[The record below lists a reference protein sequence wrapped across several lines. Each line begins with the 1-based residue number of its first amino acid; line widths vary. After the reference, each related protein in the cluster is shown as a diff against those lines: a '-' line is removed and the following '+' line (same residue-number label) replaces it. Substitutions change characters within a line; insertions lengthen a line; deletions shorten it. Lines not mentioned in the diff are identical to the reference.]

1 MYEIKLKRDDNNL
14 EIIPSHTVLV
24 SLVTCVLISSSYD
37 NNKKLSSSSP
47 ERYCTNR
54 SNCLSCYGLYAL
66 FTLCIG
72 ALQLHLLC
80 TTAACNSMSRVL
92 CQITGCEET
101 LNAATGLFSCHR

>member
-47 ERYCTNR
+47 ERYCTCR
-54 SNCLSCYGLYAL
+54 QLLRFVRTVYPLHWGIAITPAVYDRCL
-66 FTLCIG
+66 
-72 ALQLHLLC
+72 Q
-80 TTAACNSMSRVL
+80 
-92 CQITGCEET
+92 
-101 LNAATGLFSCHR
+101 